1 MPRKIFDE
9 KKLKEMVETLARAIE
24 ADLRAQCESLALIGI
39 RNRGAHLA
47 VRLAKILGEKMSRE
61 IPVGALDI
69 TLYRDDLSQIA
80 HQPVV
85 KGTEIPFDVESKCIV
100 LVDDVL
106 FTGRTVRAALDAI
119 IDFGRPECIKLA
131 VLIDRGFRELPIAP
145 DYVAER
151 VQTQRDEMVEV
162 RLKESDET
170 EEVLVVK

>member
-85 KGTEIPFDVESKCIV
+85 KGTEIPFNVEGKCIV

-145 DYVAER
+145 DYVAET
-151 VQTQRDEMVEV
+151 VQTQRNEMVEV
-162 RLKESDET
+162 RLKESDKT

>member
-1 MPRKIFDE
+1 MAKKIFDE
-9 KKLKEMVETLARAIE
+9 KKLQEMIKTLAGEIE
-24 ADLRAQCESLALIGI
+24 KDLGPQCESLALIGI
-39 RNRGAHLA
+39 RTRGAHLA
-47 VRLAKILGEKMSRE
+47 VRFAKILGEKMTRE

-85 KGTEIPFDVESKCIV
+85 KGTEIPFNVEGKCIV

-119 IDFGRPECIKLA
+119 IDFGRPRCIKLA
-131 VLIDRGFRELPIAP
+131 VLIDRRFRELPIAP
-145 DYVAER
+145 DYVAAT
-151 VQTQRDEMVEV
+151 VQTQREEMVEV
-162 RLKESDET
+162 RLKEADNI

>member
-47 VRLAKILGEKMSRE
+47 VRLAKILGEKMSCE

-162 RLKESDET
+162 RLKEADET

>member
-9 KKLKEMVETLARAIE
+9 KKLKEMIETLARAIE
-24 ADLRAQCESLALIGI
+24 ADLRAECEDLALIGI

-47 VRLAKILGEKMSRE
+47 RRLARMLGEKWGRE

-85 KGTEIPFDVESKCIV
+85 KGTEIPFNVEGRYIV

-119 IDFGRPECIKLA
+119 IDFGRPKCIKLA

-145 DYVAER
+145 DYVAET
-151 VQTQRDEMVEV
+151 VETHHNEMVEV
-162 RLKESDET
+162 RLKEADET

>member
-85 KGTEIPFDVESKCIV
+85 KGTEIPFNVEGKCIV

-106 FTGRTVRAALDAI
+106 FTGRTARAALDAI

-145 DYVAER
+145 DYVAET
-151 VQTQRDEMVEV
+151 VQTQRNEMVEV

>member
-24 ADLRAQCESLALIGI
+24 ADLRVQCESLALIGI

-47 VRLAKILGEKMSRE
+47 VRLAKILGEKMSCK

-85 KGTEIPFDVESKCIV
+85 KGTEIPFDVQSKCIV

>member
-1 MPRKIFDE
+1 MPKKIFDQ
-9 KKLKEMVETLARAIE
+9 KKLAKMIDGLAREIE
-24 ADLRAQCESLALIGI
+24 ADLRLECEGLALIGI

-47 VRLAKILGEKMSRE
+47 TRLAKILGEKWGQE

-69 TLYRDDLSQIA
+69 TLYRDDLSERA

-85 KGTEIPFDVESKCIV
+85 KGTEIPFDVEGRCVV

-119 IDFGRPECIKLA
+119 IDFGRPQCIKLA

-145 DYVAER
+145 DYVAATVE
-151 VQTQRDEMVEV
+151 TQREEMVEV
-162 RLKESDET
+162 RLREADET

>member
-61 IPVGALDI
+61 IPVGAMDI

-85 KGTEIPFDVESKCIV
+85 KGTEIPFDVETKCIV

-119 IDFGRPECIKLA
+119 IDFGRPQCIKLA